1 MKILSAA
8 QLGTDLPT
16 AASLLK
22 HHELFDMEVN
32 SHSDIVQQVCGHVL
46 FCSYV
51 TCVFDIISRSFVMIS
66 RSFDIISCS
75 FVMTSY
81 DFTPE

>member
-22 HHELFDMEVN
+22 HHELFDMEVT
-32 SHSDIVQQVCGHVL
+32 SHSDIVKQVR
-46 FCSYV
+46 SDV
-51 TCVFDIISRSFVMIS
+51 TRCCDDVTWFIDDVTLCFD
-66 RSFDIISCS
+66 
-75 FVMTSY
+75 
-81 DFTPE
+81 DFTLCFHDVTLC